1 MEKAQDFARF
11 AAELSTNLAAG
22 FRMAFF
28 VPTSPS
34 NLRPSWSQLAVLI
47 GMQLVVVLACNFLE
61 VGSNGQ
67 FNLFS
72 LPGATFGLLLAFAAA
87 CLLSL
92 AAGRSDLTLP
102 LLVAFAALAVP
113 LELVSQVHA
122 YAAKSGLLQYR
133 GFGAVVLYWLP
144 HFWLAL
150 AGGIA
155 AARILPVSALRRAGI
170 VLLAVAIWGLPSAM
184 VYRDR
189 DLWSKAFDPEE
200 AAAFQKQFMS
210 LAQEDVFYLQPQ
222 LLDRELAAVAPGRKK
237 VIDLYFVGAAGWAGQ
252 DVFMKEVNSVGKLFE
267 ERFDA
272 RGRVIR
278 LINNQKSV
286 AERPIA
292 SVTSLK
298 RALRRIGE
306 AMDRDEDILFLFL
319 TSHGSRDH
327 RFSLDFYPMVFNEL
341 TPPRLREILD
351 EAGIKRRVLVISACY
366 SGGFVDALKD
376 QHSLIITAAAPDRNS
391 FGCSNEAEFTYFG
404 KAYFDEALRETHSF
418 IEAFDIAK
426 PRIEEREKQSD
437 HTPSDPRIFIG
448 DAIRAP
454 LAQLERELRER
465 GRRTEVVVRN
475 Q

>member
-28 VPTSPS
+28 LPTSAGT
-34 NLRPSWSQLAVLI
+34 LRPSWSQLAGLI
-47 GMQLVVVLACNFLE
+47 GVQLVVVLACNFLE
-61 VGSNGQ
+61 VGLNGQ

-92 AAGRSDLTLP
+92 AAGRSELTLP
-102 LLVAFAALAVP
+102 ILVAFAALGVP
-113 LELVSQVHA
+113 FELLSQMHA
-122 YAAKSGLLQYR
+122 YAWTSGLLQYR
-133 GFGAVVLYWLP
+133 GFGALGLYWLP
-144 HFWLAL
+144 HVWLAL
-150 AGGIA
+150 AGGVA
-155 AARILPVSALRRAGI
+155 AARILPASAARRAA
-170 VLLAVAIWGLPSAM
+170 VVALALAIWGLPSAL

-189 DLWSKAFDPEE
+189 HLWTKAYDPQET
-200 AAAFQKQFMS
+200 AALQKQFMS
-210 LAQEDVFYLQPQ
+210 LSQEDIFYLQPQ
-222 LLDRELAAVAPGRKK
+222 LLERELAALAPARKNI
-237 VIDLYFVGAAGWAGQ
+237 IDLYFIGAAGWAGQ

-267 ERFDA
+267 DRFEA
-272 RGRVIR
+272 RGRIIR

-298 RALRRIGE
+298 RALRRVGE
-306 AMDRDEDILFLFL
+306 VMDRDEDILFLFL
-319 TSHGSRDH
+319 TSHGSKDH
-327 RFSLDFYPMVFNEL
+327 RFSLEFYPMSFNEL

-376 QHSLIITAAAPDRNS
+376 EHSLVITAAAPDRNS
-391 FGCSNEAEFTYFG
+391 FGCSNEAEYTYFG
-404 KAYFDEALRETHSF
+404 KAYFDEALRETYSF

-426 PRIEEREKQSD
+426 PRIEQREKQSD

-448 DAIRAP
+448 AAIRAP
-454 LAQLERELRER
+454 LAQLERQLRAH
-465 GRRTEVVVRN
+465 RRQVEVVIRN
-475 Q
+475 E